1 MSLSYPPREIHL
13 RLQISQLSTHS
24 PHIRRKRMIDRL
36 SQSLTPLCKQPD
48 CAVRDPVCR
57 FEEDV
62 VSVEETPVLLAED
75 I

>member
-1 MSLSYPPREIHL
+1 
-13 RLQISQLSTHS
+13 
-24 PHIRRKRMIDRL
+24 MIDRL
-36 SQSLTPLCKQPD
+36 SQSLTPLYKQPD